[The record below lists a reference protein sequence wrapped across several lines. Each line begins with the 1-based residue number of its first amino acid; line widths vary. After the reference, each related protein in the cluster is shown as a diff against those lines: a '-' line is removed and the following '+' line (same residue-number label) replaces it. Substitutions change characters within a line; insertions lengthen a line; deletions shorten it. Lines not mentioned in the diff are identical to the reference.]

1 LTARAGSRELGHMAS
16 FVESR
21 QPPGGQLGRR
31 FVFGLPLLFAAAAA
45 GAQDGDLTY
54 PRSSLVIT
62 TAGRDLKFE
71 IELALD
77 DLHRSRGLMFRK
89 KLGPYE
95 GMLFDFFQEMPV
107 SFWMKNTLI
116 PLDMLFIAAD
126 GTIKHIH
133 PNALPLT
140 TDPIPSQFP
149 VRAVLEINGGSAAL
163 LGIKPGDKVKHPT
176 FGNG

>member
-1 LTARAGSRELGHMAS
+1 MAFQMVSRP
-16 FVESR
+16 V
-21 QPPGGQLGRR
+21 GRR
-31 FVFGLPLLFAAAAA
+31 FVFAAPLMLAAVAARGQPA
-45 GAQDGDLTY
+45 DVQFK
-54 PRSSLVIT
+54 RSSLTIT
-62 TAGRDLKFE
+62 AGGRDLKFDVD
-71 IELALD
+71 LALD
-77 DLHRSRGLMFRK
+77 DAHRSHGLMFRK

-133 PNALPLT
+133 ANAVPLT
-140 TDPIPSQFP
+140 TDAIPSLYP

-163 LGIKPGDKVKHPT
+163 LGIKPGDKVRHAI
-176 FGNG
+176 FGN